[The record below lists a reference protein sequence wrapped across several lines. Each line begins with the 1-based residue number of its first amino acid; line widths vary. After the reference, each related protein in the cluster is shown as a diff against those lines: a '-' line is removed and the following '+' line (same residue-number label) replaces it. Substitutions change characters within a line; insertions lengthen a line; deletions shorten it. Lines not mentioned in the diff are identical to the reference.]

1 MKRLILA
8 LMIVCM
14 MCGIG
19 FAGDYR
25 SDLEEKVDKLI
36 KVEDEFEMAGWTL
49 AENFEE
55 RSGSVDEKFIFY
67 RDTTYRVSQYVHHF
81 VDICSFYLIADS
93 AGERQSATATLKTID
108 EYSIP
113 FSKMI
118 EDMGDPDNKELI
130 KDMSLT
136 GIHNAYLY
144 KISRIIAD
152 IGIATKAKLEKNK

>member
-55 RSGSVDEKFIFY
+55 RSGSVDEKFTFY
-67 RDTTYRVSQYVHHF
+67 R
-81 VDICSFYLIADS
+81 
-93 AGERQSATATLKTID
+93 
-108 EYSIP
+108 
-113 FSKMI
+113 
-118 EDMGDPDNKELI
+118 EDRK
-130 KDMSLT
+130 SVV
-136 GIHNAYLY
+136 
-144 KISRIIAD
+144 
-152 IGIATKAKLEKNK
+152 